1 MIVKNNVSAAN
12 ANRQQE
18 KSAIEKAKSSEKLS
32 SGQKINRAADDA
44 ANLAI
49 SEKMR
54 RQIYSLVQ
62 ASSNAQDGISS
73 LQTADGALDQ
83 VNDMLGRMNELAIQA
98 GNETL
103 SSEDRGKIEAEMNAL
118 RGEINRVAETTTFN
132 EQKLLDGSFAD
143 GKRLQVGA
151 EVSEENQISIVIG
164 QMDWATISEG
174 TNTPISLQNNVEI
187 AAALESIQTAGQN
200 VSSMR
205 SDMGAIQNR
214 LENTVGNL
222 KNVIENTTSAESS
235 IRDTDM
241 AAEMIRLSSRNIAN
255 QAALAMQAQANQS
268 NRGVLGLLA

>member
-1 MIVKNNVSAAN
+1 MIVKNNLTAAN

-18 KSAIEKAKSSEKLS
+18 TSAAERAKSAEKLS
-32 SGQKINRAADDA
+32 SGTKINRGADDA

-54 RQIYSLVQ
+54 RQIFSLVQ
-62 ASSNAQDGISS
+62 ASANAQDGISS
-73 LQTADGALDQ
+73 IQTADGALDQ

-103 SSEDRGKIEAEMNAL
+103 SSEDRGKIESEMNAL
-118 RGEINRVAETTTFN
+118 RSEIDRVAETTTFN
-132 EQKLLDGSFAD
+132 DQKLLDGSFAE

-151 EVSEENQISIVIG
+151 DVSDENQINIVIG
-164 QMDWATISEG
+164 QMDWASISESG
-174 TNTPISLQNNVEI
+174 SAPISLQNNAEI
-187 AAALESIQTAGQN
+187 SAVLDSIQTAGQN
-200 VSSMR
+200 VSNMR
-205 SDMGAIQNR
+205 SDLGATQNR
-214 LENTVGNL
+214 LESTVGNL
-222 KNVIENTTSAESS
+222 RNVAENTTAAESS

-241 AAEMIRLSSRNIAN
+241 AAEMIRMSSRNIAN